1 MKTTIA
7 AVVAALG
14 FGIGF
19 ADGIAEANF
28 STVFGPLGT
37 MIAGEAK
44 PAGLADPICLLDPAD
59 RAPVTLAELARLD
72 LVL

>member
-1 MKTTIA
+1 MKTTVA
-7 AVVAALG
+7 AAVAALG

-28 STVFGPLGT
+28 SSVFGPLGT
-37 MIAGEAK
+37 MISGEPG
-44 PAGLADPICLLDPAD
+44 PARIAEPICLLDPTG